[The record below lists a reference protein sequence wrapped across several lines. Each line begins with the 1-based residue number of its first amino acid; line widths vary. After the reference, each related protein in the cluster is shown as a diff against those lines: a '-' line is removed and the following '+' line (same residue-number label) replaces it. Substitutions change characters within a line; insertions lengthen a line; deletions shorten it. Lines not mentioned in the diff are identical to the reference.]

1 MFLVTLPHKTT
12 TTNRLSLNRTLTGR
26 KRLDSSAE
34 ALLYR
39 WWRHSGEEPRGA
51 RPTRLLPPPRLPQ
64 PRRSSARSVG
74 HRLPDGPAPSSVLR
88 LPRAS
93 YRSALLARRLTL
105 THAHTRSAPFLSARP
120 SRASSRSALLARRL
134 TLTYAHTGPAPFLS
148 APPSGASSRSA
159 LQTRLLTLTH
169 AQTEF
174 SPDQEIL
181 PMSRVRCV
189 RKMKGLCCFLYT
201 LGQP

>member
-1 MFLVTLPHKTT
+1 MLPPL
-12 TTNRLSLNRTLTGR
+12 RLS
-26 KRLDSSAE
+26 
-34 ALLYR
+34 
-39 WWRHSGEEPRGA
+39 
-51 RPTRLLPPPRLPQ
+51 Q

-134 TLTYAHTGPAPFLS
+134 TLTYAHTGPAPSLS